1 MLKDVACYLCHR
13 DLNNYP
19 YVVAICHSKSVK
31 MIEVCF
37 SQMFHSTYLASHAEV
52 LRALSRIPL
61 PQTSVKDKRV
71 TNPKNDCEEAV
82 RIKLLSGIIGVSVLA
97 RCLH

>member
-37 SQMFHSTYLASHAEV
+37 GQMFHSTWPPMQKFLGLCHAF
-52 LRALSRIPL
+52 L
-61 PQTSVKDKRV
+61 PFNICEGQTRDK
-71 TNPKNDCEEAV
+71 
-82 RIKLLSGIIGVSVLA
+82 S
-97 RCLH
+97 